1 LVILQQIDLD
11 VLKIILG
18 VQHQSI
24 VQDVQHII
32 LDVQLII
39 LDVQQIIL
47 DVQLIILDVQQII
60 LDDQHQSIIE
70 MGVHHTL
77 VIIHMLQGGHQ
88 QVELQQL
95 DLRDDL
101 GFFQFDMGLHFQRE
115 RYQHILS
122 LQEQF
127 QQLDPLQHL
136 IDLNKHN

>member
-1 LVILQQIDLD
+1 VILQQIDLD

-24 VQDVQHII
+24 VQ
-32 LDVQLII
+32 
-39 LDVQQIIL
+39 DVQQIIL

-77 VIIHMLQGGHQ
+77 VIIHILQGGHQ

-115 RYQHILS
+115 RYLYILS

-127 QQLDPLQHL
+127 QQLDLLQHL